1 MKIVILTWKELYK
14 LENLIRQMKLEQSSP
29 ERSFEGFCKDEL
41 SGYIEYGQNTIK
53 IGITED

>member
-29 ERSFEGFCKDEL
+29 ERSF
-41 SGYIEYGQNTIK
+41 
-53 IGITED
+53 